1 MDNRDNFFSKRVI
14 RYWNG
19 LLRDVVDS
27 LFLEVFKKHLYVV
40 LRDTVEMVYWGNI
53 GGRWTVELDDLGGL
67 SQHC

>member
-19 LLRDVVDS
+19 LLKDVVDS
-27 LFLEVFKKHLYVV
+27 LFLEVFKKHLDVV

-67 SQHC
+67 LQHW

>member
-19 LLRDVVDS
+19 LLKDVVDS

-67 SQHC
+67 LQHW

>member
-19 LLRDVVDS
+19 LLKDVVDS
-27 LFLEVFKKHLYVV
+27 LFLEVFKKNLYVV

-67 SQHC
+67 LQHW